1 MPQAAH
7 TPPLNRSASKACMRL
22 SHYPSDAADGS
33 LGTFDTSCP
42 LTAPM
47 GPGTASFWAGR
58 GRKIRLPWATL
69 PEFLGELIGGFCIC
83 PLPFPLLFLE
93 LLK

>member
-1 MPQAAH
+1 
-7 TPPLNRSASKACMRL
+7 MRL

-33 LGTFDTSCP
+33 LGAFGTSCP
-42 LTAPM
+42 LTALT
-47 GPGTASFWAGR
+47 GPGSVPFWAGR
-58 GRKIRLPWATL
+58 DRKIRLPWATL

-83 PLPFPLLFLE
+83 LMPFALLFLE